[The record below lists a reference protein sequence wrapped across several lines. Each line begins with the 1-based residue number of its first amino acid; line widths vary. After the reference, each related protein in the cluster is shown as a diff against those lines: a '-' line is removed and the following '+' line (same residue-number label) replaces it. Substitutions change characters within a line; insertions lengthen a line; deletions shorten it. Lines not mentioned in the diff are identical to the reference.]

1 MTRLWMAIR
10 GFRWLLVPIY
20 AAYIIAFLAD
30 RPSYLTWNGQVSH
43 TTEAVMY
50 GVPVLFMFLGLM
62 EIMVREKGGIPRP
75 NNFSFRPSTTEPLP
89 SIQQR

>member
-1 MTRLWMAIR
+1 MARLWMAIR
-10 GFRWLLVPIY
+10 AFRWLLVPIY
-20 AAYIIAFLAD
+20 AAYIIAFVTD
-30 RPSYLTWNGQVSH
+30 RSSYLIWNGHLSH

-62 EIMVREKGGIPRP
+62 EIMIREKGGIPRP
-75 NNFSFRPSTTEPLP
+75 KNFSFRPSTTESLR